1 MSANEEY
8 LDSLLKSVTG
18 SEETAA
24 SEKAKSGEELADIFS
39 DGINESQG
47 MEMPVPGL
55 DENSVQKP
63 EDGPI
68 DIDAMLSELT
78 NGTFDLDDMDNWQG
92 EAPSIEEDTVEKEFM
107 QMDPMENETVIK
119 APVEE
124 EIGGNGTVT
133 LEDTMEMTEEDI
145 ENLLTASKAP
155 EESFENN
162 QTQDLDEMEIS
173 DMDDNE
179 DIQAISSLLKKSENN
194 EAVDNDVLELL
205 ESVSGDDTPGQEP
218 FDLFAEE
225 AEEAAEEVPEKK
237 KKREKRPKKER
248 RKRNKNNQVEENPSD
263 GAAETTKSTVQQE
276 QENVPEDDIFGMP
289 FYNSDTEE
297 NSNQEELADKGKRTG
312 EKGKNSP
319 GFFSRLFAFLTAEN
333 EGEEDKKE
341 LTPAE
346 ENENIMKE
354 LDAEDKAEASRKKK
368 SKKDKKGGKKGKEAE
383 AEDEAEGGKAKKKKE
398 KKPSKPRKEK
408 EPKPVREEPSGR
420 RLAKKSVFV
429 ICLLAFS
436 IFILIFLFNNI
447 ANNLIYKNNAKV
459 AFQEK
464 NYEEA
469 YRLLTGISRNQ
480 EEEAMLHHARTVLA
494 IERRVESY
502 EQYLQRD
509 QKLEALDSLMRAV
522 AGYDEL
528 YQEALNYN
536 ADLEVAEVYGKII
549 TILSEKYGL
558 TEEMARRIAFLE
570 SDQDYTRCLTDLVEG
585 RQPEFSTDA
594 GSGGNGTAD
603 ALPDI
608 LPEET
613 ELPETDFTD

>member
-18 SEETAA
+18 SEETPD

-39 DGINESQG
+39 DGINKSQDAGTPASG
-47 MEMPVPGL
+47 M
-55 DENSVQKP
+55 DENSVQEP
-63 EDGPI
+63 EDIPI

-78 NGTFDLDDMDNWQG
+78 NGTFDLDNMDNWQN
-92 EAPSIEEDTVEKEFM
+92 ETPPLEENTPEEFIK
-107 QMDPMENETVIK
+107 MDPIENEAMTK
-119 APVEE
+119 AAVEE
-124 EIGGNGTVT
+124 ETGENGTVT
-133 LEDTMEMTEEDI
+133 LEDTKEMTEEDI
-145 ENLLTASKAP
+145 EKLLTASKAP
-155 EESFENN
+155 EETLENN
-162 QTQDLDEMEIS
+162 LTQDLDEMEIS

-205 ESVSGDDTPGQEP
+205 ESVSGDSASGQEP
-218 FDLFAEE
+218 FDLFSGE
-225 AEEAAEEVPEKK
+225 AEEVTEEIPEKK

-248 RKRNKNNQVEENPSD
+248 RKRTKNKQAEENPSD
-263 GAAETTKSTVQQE
+263 GAAETKQSTVQQE

-289 FYNSDTEE
+289 FYDSETEE
-297 NSNQEELADKGKRTG
+297 NSNQEKIADKEKSTG
-312 EKGKNSP
+312 EKGKKSP

-333 EGEEDKKE
+333 EGEEDQKE

-368 SKKDKKGGKKGKEAE
+368 SKKDKKGGKKGKGAE
-383 AEDEAEGGKAKKKKE
+383 AEDEAGDGKAKKKKE
-398 KKPSKPRKEK
+398 KKPSKPKKEK
-408 EPKPVREEPSGR
+408 EPKPVQEEPSGR
-420 RLAKKSVFV
+420 KLAKKSVFV

-436 IFILIFLFNNI
+436 IFILIFLFNSI
-447 ANNLIYKNNAKV
+447 ANNLIYKNNAKA

-469 YRLLTGISRNQ
+469 YRLLTGLSRNE
-480 EEEAMLHHARTVLA
+480 EEEAMLHHARTVLT

-509 QKLEALDSLMRAV
+509 QKLEALDSLMQAV
-522 AGYDEL
+522 GGYDEL

-536 ADLEVAEVYGKII
+536 ADLEVAEVYGQII

-570 SDQDYTRCLTDLVEG
+570 SDQDYTRCLTDLAEG
-585 RQPEFSTDA
+585 RQPEFSIGT
-594 GSGGNGTAD
+594 GSGGNKTAD
-603 ALPDI
+603 GLPDI
-608 LPEET
+608 LPAET

>member
-18 SEETAA
+18 SEETPD
-24 SEKAKSGEELADIFS
+24 SEKAESGEELADIFS
-39 DGINESQG
+39 DGINKSQD
-47 MEMPVPGL
+47 METSVPDI
-55 DENSVQKP
+55 DENSVQEP
-63 EDGPI
+63 EDIPI

-78 NGTFDLDDMDNWQG
+78 NGTFDLDNMDNWQG
-92 EAPSIEEDTVEKEFM
+92 ENPPPKEDTVETEFM
-107 QMDPMENETVIK
+107 EKDSVENEAMIK
-119 APVEE
+119 ANVEE
-124 EIGGNGTVT
+124 ENAGNGTVT
-133 LEDTMEMTEEDI
+133 LEDTREMTEEDI
-145 ENLLTASKAP
+145 ENLLTASKEPGEA
-155 EESFENN
+155 FENN
-162 QTQDLDEMEIS
+162 QAQDLEEMEIS

-205 ESVSGDDTPGQEP
+205 ESVSGDGAPEQEP
-218 FDLFAEE
+218 FDLFGEE
-225 AEEAAEEVPEKK
+225 TEEVSEKAPEKK
-237 KKREKRPKKER
+237 KKREKRPKKEW
-248 RKRNKNNQVEENPSD
+248 RKRTKNKQAEEKTSD
-263 GAAETTKSTVQQE
+263 GAEETEKDTVQP
-276 QENVPEDDIFGMP
+276 ENVSEDDIFGMP
-289 FYNSDTEE
+289 LYDSETEE
-297 NSNQEELADKGKRTG
+297 NSNQEEVADKEKSTG
-312 EKGKNSP
+312 QKGKSSP
-319 GFFSRLFAFLTAEN
+319 GFFTRLFAFLTAEN
-333 EGEEDKKE
+333 EGEEDQKE

-368 SKKDKKGGKKGKEAE
+368 GKKDKKGGKKGKGTE
-383 AEDEAEGGKAKKKKE
+383 AEDEAGDGKAKKKKE
-398 KKPSKPRKEK
+398 KKPSKPKKEK
-408 EPKPVREEPSGR
+408 EPKPVQEEPGGR
-420 RLAKKSVFV
+420 KLAKKSVFV

-436 IFILIFLFNNI
+436 IFILIFLFNII
-447 ANNLIYKNNAKV
+447 ANNLIYKNNAKA

-480 EEEAMLHHARTVLA
+480 EEEAMLHHARTVLT

-509 QKLEALDSLMRAV
+509 QKLEALDSLMQAV

-536 ADLEVAEVYGKII
+536 ADLEVAEVYGQII

-570 SDQDYTRCLTDLVEG
+570 SDQDYTRCLTELVEG
-585 RQPEFSTDA
+585 RQPEFGTGA
-594 GSGGNGTAD
+594 GGDGNGAD

-613 ELPETDFTD
+613 ELPEADFTD